1 MDIEAL
7 QATLRTF
14 AAERDWQPF
23 HTPKNLSTALV
34 VEAAELAEIFQ
45 WMTPEQSAT
54 AHTDAVVREQISDE
68 VADVL
73 LYLIQIADHS
83 QVDLKRAVGR
93 KLVKNAKKH
102 PPLRA
107 GLPAGTAAVSTV
119 ETHVLVDWE
128 NVQPKEGDLRA
139 LVPDATDVWIFHG
152 PNQKVDP
159 ESYGSFGSRVT
170 PVKIARS
177 GKNALDFHLSFYM
190 GYIASRHPD
199 ARFVVVSNDKGYG
212 PMLEHAK
219 ELGFSAR
226 QAAFGAYKPK
236 ANGGRCSRWRPRRPW
251 PRSRPLLLRR
261 RLRRKPPRLR
271 RQPAPQRPS
280 LQPSRQQRRPPPRLL
295 PKEQLRRRRRRRPPR
310 RRRPRRRPRNQ
321 QPPRSLKRPP
331 RRPPSREEN
340 PKPGTRRR
348 QPQEDAEQARAPGR
362 PAGHDQVAAG
372 GQGRRSDH
380 PEDLQRHD
388 GRRQDR
394 DRRHG
399 RGAVQPVGVLPAH
412 LPRSCCAKTVT
423 RDRGGRTMSAWLPP
437 SCRWTGC
444 PPPSGTACC

>member
-23 HTPKNLSTALV
+23 HTPKNLSTALI

-73 LYLIQIADHS
+73 LYLIQIADHT

-102 PPLRA
+102 PPLRT
-107 GLPAGTAAVSTV
+107 GLPAGTAATSTV

-128 NVQPKEGDLRA
+128 NVQPRESDLRA
-139 LVPDATDVWIFHG
+139 LVPDVTDVWIFHG

-212 PMLEHAK
+212 PMLEHTT

-226 QAAFGAYKPK
+226 QAAFGTPKAK
-236 ANGGRCSRWRPRRPW
+236 ANGGPMFTLAPTPTPAAKSAAPAAKKVAAKTTAAAKKASPAT
-251 PRSRPLLLRR
+251 P
-261 RLRRKPPRLR
+261 KPAAKKAAAKAPAKAPAKKAAANKTPAKTAAKKTTT
-271 RQPAPQRPS
+271 QPAATPKPQAAAKKATAPAKKARG
-280 LQPSRQQRRPPPRLL
+280 L
-295 PKEQLRRRRRRRPPR
+295 EHVVA
-310 RRRPRRRPRNQ
+310 
-321 QPPRSLKRPP
+321 SLKKTQ
-331 RRPPSREEN
+331 S
-340 PKPGTRRR
+340 KPAR
-348 QPQEDAEQARAPGR
+348 QAALLAMIKSLLVAKDDDPIIQKTLNDMM
-362 PAGHDQVAAG
+362 AAG
-372 GQGRRSDH
+372 KIAISDT
-380 PEDLQRHD
+380 
-388 GRRQDR
+388 
-394 DRRHG
+394 
-399 RGAVQPVGVLPAH
+399 GAVQYSL
-412 LPRSCCAKTVT
+412 
-423 RDRGGRTMSAWLPP
+423 
-437 SCRWTGC
+437 
-444 PPPSGTACC
+444 